1 MPLALVLRFS
11 EGRSLTVDLSSVPC
25 ERLARELLSAL
36 ASLCECGS
44 RINSPKTAQWTVVV
58 LHQFLRFLS
67 KQYPETHTTYS
78 VAQLCKEE
86 IDAFED
92 HVRAQASRETSTT
105 PYQKM
110 LSIISLLRE
119 WMKLHPD
126 RISNSLRE
134 RLVYIANGPIGISQP
149 RDGYSP
155 LIADAIRAACK
166 EEITRIIHR
175 ITVQG
180 EEFLA
185 QGQDP
190 EVDGSDKPQNV
201 LWFIARH
208 GKDPS
213 IKRLNPDRRVKP
225 ELRWQPLHELLY
237 PSPRD
242 LVPFFIL
249 LALLTDIAIES
260 LKDLK
265 IDCLKNETED
275 TVEVSYLKRRAH
287 NNAWQSLRVS
297 DKGRWTPGGL
307 IRLVMAITKR
317 AHQHLQTDA
326 LWVGYRGGLRI
337 VKFEVKRRS
346 VHKTTNVTKFARDH
360 DLRDEQGHLWNSTS
374 IAFVR
379 PGVKNAI

>member
-67 KQYPETHTTYS
+67 KQYPETYTTYS

-110 LSIISLLRE
+110 LNIISLLRE

-126 RISNSLRE
+126 SISDSLRE
-134 RLVYIANGPIGISQP
+134 RLGYIANGPIGISQP
-149 RDGYSP
+149 RDGYSQ
-155 LIADAIRAACK
+155 LIADTIRAACK

-180 EEFLA
+180 EELLA

-190 EVDGSDKPQNV
+190 EVDGSDKLQNV

-208 GKDPS
+208 GKAPS
-213 IKRLNPDRRVKP
+213 IKRVNPDRRVKP

-237 PSPRD
+237 PSQRD

-249 LALLTDIAIES
+249 LALSTDIAIES

-265 IDCLKNETED
+265 VDCLKNETED
-275 TVEVSYLKRRAH
+275 TVEISYLKRRAH

-317 AHQHLQTDA
+317 AHKHLQTEA
-326 LWVGYRGGLRI
+326 LWVGYWGRPRI
-337 VKFEVKRRS
+337 VKFEAKRRS
-346 VHKTTNVTKFARDH
+346 VHMTNVTKFGATMICAMSK
-360 DLRDEQGHLWNSTS
+360 GHLWNSTS
-374 IAFVR
+374 IVFVR